1 MTSDD
6 EVRRLLT
13 EIRDLQQQQVAAYAR
28 ALENQQ
34 EAIRMQRE
42 GVARAR
48 RLLTAVGVIIAI
60 VLVMVLVLLNYVLR
74 HYA

>member
-1 MTSDD
+1 MCTQIEKKISSRVLD
-6 EVRRLLT
+6 
-13 EIRDLQQQQVAAYAR
+13 
-28 ALENQQ
+28 NQQ

-48 RLLTAVGVIIAI
+48 KYLGAVGVVIAI
-60 VLVMVLVLLNYVLR
+60 VLVTVIVLLSYVLR

>member
-1 MTSDD
+1 MTDD

-13 EIRDLQQQQVAAYAR
+13 EIRDLQQQQVEAYR
-28 ALENQQ
+28 RGLENQQ
-34 EAIRMQRE
+34 DAIRMQRE

-48 RLLTAVGVIIAI
+48 KLLGAMGVIIAI

>member
-1 MTSDD
+1 MTNDD

-34 EAIRMQRE
+34 EAIRMQRD

-48 RLLTAVGVIIAI
+48 KLLAAVGVIIAI
-60 VLVMVLVLLNYVLR
+60 VLVMVLMLLNYVLR

>member
-1 MTSDD
+1 MMNDD

-34 EAIRMQRE
+34 EAIRMQRD

-48 RLLTAVGVIIAI
+48 KLLAAVGVIIAI

>member
-1 MTSDD
+1 
-6 EVRRLLT
+6 
-13 EIRDLQQQQVAAYAR
+13 
-28 ALENQQ
+28 
-34 EAIRMQRE
+34 MQRE

-48 RLLTAVGVIIAI
+48 KLLGAMGVIIAI

>member
-1 MTSDD
+1 MTNDD

-34 EAIRMQRE
+34 EAIRMQRD
-42 GVARAR
+42 GVGRAR
-48 RLLTAVGVIIAI
+48 KLLAAVGVIIAI